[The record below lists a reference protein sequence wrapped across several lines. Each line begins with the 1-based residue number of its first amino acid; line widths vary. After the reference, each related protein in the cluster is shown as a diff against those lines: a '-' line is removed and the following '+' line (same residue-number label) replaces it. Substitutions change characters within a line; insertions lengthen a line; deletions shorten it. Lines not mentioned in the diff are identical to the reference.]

1 MLKKV
6 VLAVGLT
13 AIPSIALAQQ
23 QQCQLECTWVNQ
35 KGEKTKV
42 TRSCHALNASDC
54 TNLGRAETGGNKTC
68 QGNITSN
75 CVKIAKVY
83 MTMGAALPPKAD
95 MCSANWYVRFLPI
108 ADIPPF
114 IRSPRRRR
122 RSLLAALRCRALAP
136 FEG

>member
-1 MLKKV
+1 MSALGQKQTFAVQKATSALVPIATCAVRAKSERSHLSLLVAYKLLASCVASLINEATMLKKV

-68 QGNITSN
+68 HGNITSN
-75 CVKIAKVY
+75 CVE
-83 MTMGAALPPKAD
+83 D
-95 MCSANWYVRFLPI
+95 R
-108 ADIPPF
+108 
-114 IRSPRRRR
+114 
-122 RSLLAALRCRALAP
+122 
-136 FEG
+136 